1 MRPNTTA
8 ISRSI
13 EEDLEKIRRGEGRL
27 RASFESTSVAYNQKN
42 QEYL

>member
-1 MRPNTTA
+1 MKPNTA
-8 ISRSI
+8 VIARSI
-13 EEDLEKIRRGEGRL
+13 EEDLEKIRKGEGRL